1 MAYEFVNTVIV
12 GSISGQ
18 GSHGQWD
25 EMLLDMGVGWE
36 QSTQQIK

>member
-1 MAYEFVNTVIV
+1 MKGNTVIV

-25 EMLLDMGVGWE
+25 EMPLDMGVG
-36 QSTQQIK
+36 